1 MPITVNEGGVLYE
14 LNTVTSNEG
23 GVLYDLDL
31 VHSNEGGT
39 LEEIFSSSLLPKYLT
54 WSPMDKLET
63 SNNGFSVWCTRW
75 SSTSDL
81 TMVRTSSDFKASG
94 KLTIKPN
101 LSGTYYPND
110 SSIHDYGIGV
120 TVCMY
125 IEAAGYWV
133 KPHTYY
139 FQKPSQTDIITVPLS
154 GMKYHIEI
162 QGYNIGSYAGSGT
175 AYAFDFGFSKS

>member
-39 LEEIFSSSLLPKYLT
+39 LKEIFSSLPKYLT
-54 WSPMDKLET
+54 WSPTDDLAT
-63 SNNGFSVWCTRW
+63 SNHGFDVWCTNI
-75 SSTSDL
+75 STSAI
-81 TMVRTSSDFKASG
+81 TTVRTSSDFKASG
-94 KLTIKPN
+94 ILTITPK
-101 LSGTYYPND
+101 LRHTYYPTD
-110 SSIHDYGIGV
+110 SSVSAYGIGV

-125 IEAAGYWV
+125 IEAYGYWV

-139 FQKPSQTDIITVPLS
+139 FQNPSQTDTIRIPLS
-154 GMKYHIEI
+154 GKKYHIEI
-162 QGYNIGSYAGSGT
+162 QGYNIGNHSGSRT
-175 AYAFDFGFSKS
+175 AYAFTFGFSKS